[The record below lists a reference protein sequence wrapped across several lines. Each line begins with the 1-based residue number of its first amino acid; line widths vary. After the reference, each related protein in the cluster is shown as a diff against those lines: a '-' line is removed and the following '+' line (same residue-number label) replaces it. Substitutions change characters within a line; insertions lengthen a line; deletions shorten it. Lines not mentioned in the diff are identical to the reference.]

1 MIRANFTAYSSY
13 VTDSLY
19 QWDKN
24 RTLVIDGLNLDVAP
38 EIHFTNASM
47 DKAIV
52 RQSTLEN
59 GSVIVDIPNS
69 LLQQA
74 HTIRAYIGIYEGD
87 TFKTIEVIDIPI
99 ITREKPSDY
108 TISDTDEEI
117 YSFKALENQIAN
129 IVANANSTEGN
140 SELVDIRKGAD
151 GKIYTS
157 AGEAVR
163 EQLKNLKQQLQDG
176 LDNVQIEMDDEMS
189 DTSEN
194 AVKNKVVKAYIDKKI
209 ADVDIPCDTEMSNE
223 STNPVQNKVI
233 KGYVDAE
240 IGDLSAQLVDLDN
253 DIRGSKGI
261 NITDLSPYE
270 THSGYML
277 RPTDANNWSFDERFA
292 YKVIPITEIGCTF
305 EIQAKSGS
313 AYFCGLKNY
322 VEPTNVTDPC
332 EFSSVGSWITRRTV
346 TATKITDIVP
356 DDVRFILVCTKMSV
370 SGVSTDVEF
379 ATFKIHKDSTD
390 GLITF
395 VEKKVSGIS
404 DTILPKFEKVKYD
417 LYGDIFTVNEEISTT
432 FKGIDITRVG
442 DTFILNGTAEET
454 SVGTINILLATLDI
468 KQGYKYTLSGCPQG
482 GGDETY
488 WLKANGFVVSDV
500 GNGAT
505 GSSVNDTTKI
515 YIFVKSGVTLENVVF
530 APSFVEQKQS
540 KHIMRDYLFDKTI
553 MAIGDSMVYGQNVGL
568 DNTWLAKIGERTG
581 ANTIN
586 KGSNGAFMSNYPYG
600 ISNPKYT
607 SVYQKICNPDNEQGE
622 YIDDETLNS
631 CDYILIFAG
640 TNDSNSPNPVV
651 PIGEVDSVD
660 PLEFC
665 GAINCIIQKLYE
677 RVPTIKI
684 GFITPYQK
692 KDSTKRTD
700 IISAI
705 KNVCAKY
712 AIPVF
717 DNSLNG
723 GFIFENEH
731 QAQALTLGDNVHL
744 NVLGHEYVSTKYE
757 AFLRTL

>member
-1 MIRANFTAYSSY
+1 MEYSKNFGFALPSSAN
-13 VTDSLY
+13 D
-19 QWDKN
+19 
-24 RTLVIDGLNLDVAP
+24 IDLADINEIANNFRKIDEKTVKKEDVDQVYNP
-38 EIHFTNASM
+38 TSENP
-47 DKAIV
+47 
-52 RQSTLEN
+52 QS
-59 GSVIVDIPNS
+59 GVAVA
-69 LLQQA
+69 QA
-74 HTIRAYIGIYEGD
+74 VEQ
-87 TFKTIEVIDIPI
+87 
-99 ITREKPSDY
+99 
-108 TISDTDEEI
+108 
-117 YSFKALENQIAN
+117 ALENVEI
-129 IVANANSTEGN
+129 
-140 SELVDIRKGAD
+140 DI
-151 GKIYTS
+151 
-157 AGEAVR
+157 
-163 EQLKNLKQQLQDG
+163 
-176 LDNVQIEMDDEMS
+176 DDEMS
-189 DTSEN
+189 DTSTN
-194 AVKNKVVKAYIDKKI
+194 PVQNKTVKDYVDKKI

-253 DIRGSKGI
+253 DVRGSKGI

-277 RPTDANNWSFDERFA
+277 RSTDANNWSFDERFA

-305 EIQAKSGS
+305 EIQTTNTST
-313 AYFCGLKNY
+313 YFCGLKNY
-322 VEPTNVTDPC
+322 VEPTSVTDPC
-332 EFSSVGSWITRRTV
+332 EFSSATNWTSRRSAGV
-346 TATKITDIVP
+346 TKVTDTIP
-356 DDVRFILVCTKMSV
+356 DDVRFVLVCTKMSV

-379 ATFKIHKDSTD
+379 ATFKIHKEGTG
-390 GLITF
+390 GLVAEIENTLNSF
-395 VEKKVSGIS
+395 EGTIS
-404 DTILPKFEKVKYD
+404 SKFEKFDYD
-417 LYGDIFTVNEEISTT
+417 LYGEIFTVNEEIPET
-432 FKGIDITRVG
+432 FKGIHITRVG
-442 DTFILNGTAEET
+442 DSFILNGTAEET
-454 SVGTINILLATLDI
+454 SVGTINILVATLDI
-468 KQGYKYTLSGCPQG
+468 KQGYKYTLTGCPQG
-482 GGDETY
+482 GGAETY
-488 WLKANGFVVSDV
+488 WLRANGFGGGDV
-500 GNGAT
+500 GNGVT
-505 GSSVNDTTKI
+505 GSSVHDTTKI

-540 KHIMRDYLFDKTI
+540 RHIMRDYLFDKTI

-568 DNTWLAKIGERTG
+568 PNTWLAKIGERTG

-607 SVYQKICNPDNEQGE
+607 SVYQKICNPDNVQGE

-640 TNDSNSPNPVV
+640 TNDSNSTNPSV

-665 GAINCIIQKLYE
+665 GAMNCIIQKLYE

-712 AIPVF
+712 SVPVF

-723 GFIFENEH
+723 GLIFENEH

-744 NVLGHEYVSTKYE
+744 NVLGHQYVSTKYE